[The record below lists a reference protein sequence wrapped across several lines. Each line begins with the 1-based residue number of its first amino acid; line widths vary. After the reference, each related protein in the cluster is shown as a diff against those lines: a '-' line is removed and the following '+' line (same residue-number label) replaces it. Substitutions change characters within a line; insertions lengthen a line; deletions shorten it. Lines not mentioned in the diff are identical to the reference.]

1 MIFISILSLVSNFE
15 LNISIKDNNAFLNSF
30 LAINKHNKID
40 ISFWIF
46 SSLYSAFFIFF
57 FSSIS
62 LFISYLFQLYFRF
75 RYFLLIFREILI

>member
-57 FSSIS
+57 
-62 LFISYLFQLYFRF
+62 
-75 RYFLLIFREILI
+75 

>member
-57 FSSIS
+57 F
-62 LFISYLFQLYFRF
+62 LRFHYLFQLYFRF

>member
-57 FSSIS
+57 F
-62 LFISYLFQLYFRF
+62 LRFHYLFQLYFRF
-75 RYFLLIFREILI
+75 RYFILIFREILI